1 MTTAQERLEAYRRTV
16 VIIAVVIFL
25 VLAFMII
32 RPFLVALIGAATLA
46 YLFYPFYKF
55 LLKQMPKFLPGETF
69 AALITCLV
77 IILIVL
83 IPMGSITG
91 LLATE
96 IREGYIYLQS
106 VVSSPEFSFN
116 LPPEMSKLIGDTS
129 QYNQQVAEFGVQ
141 VVRWMQNIVKGIPN
155 VVLSIFITIISIY
168 FFLKGGKDI
177 YLFFKES
184 FPLSESRYK
193 EILSRLDDLSRGLL
207 LGQIVVGIM
216 HGFLAWAAYAFLGVP
231 NPVLWA
237 FITAIISIIPVLGA
251 GLVWFPV
258 AVYLFISGYAV
269 GASWKGIALFTYGL
283 LIMSTID
290 NILKPKIIGEHS
302 RVHPLIILFGILG
315 GIQFLGLPGIII
327 GPLILGLFDVV
338 LSIFREVV

>member
-1 MTTAQERLEAYRRTV
+1 MSKTDSRLETYRRTV

-32 RPFLVALIGAATLA
+32 RPFLIALIGAATLA

-55 LLKQMPKFLPGETF
+55 LLKYMPKFLPGETF

-77 IILIVL
+77 IVLIVL

-116 LPPEMSKLIGDTS
+116 LPPEITKLIGDPS
-129 QYNQQVAEFGVQ
+129 QYNQQIADFGVQ

-168 FFLKGGKDI
+168 FFLKGGKDL
-177 YLFFKES
+177 YQFFKES
-184 FPLSESRYK
+184 FPLSENRYK

-207 LGQIVVGIM
+207 LGQIMVGFI
-216 HGFLAWAAYAFLGVP
+216 HGFLAWGAYAFLGVP

-258 AVYLFISGYAV
+258 AVYLYISGYAV
-269 GASWKGIALFTYGL
+269 GDSWKGIALFTYGL

-290 NILKPKIIGEHS
+290 NILKPKIIGDHS